1 MECMHRD
8 LEAAKQAA
16 PYIQSAQ
23 PARSVVALF
32 LLKLAKH
39 MALLVS
45 LLLIGKTRG
54 EPTIGALG
62 TFLVIISSALIHSVG
77 RWLQMRPAPGNRFR
91 RGGRSSLSASA
102 LQKSSLDSKEI
113 SLRRSISFARARR

>member
-1 MECMHRD
+1 MSEKIGGETAFSEMCSVAQTVHRIECMNRD
-8 LEAAKQAA
+8 LEAAKRSARR
-16 PYIQSAQ
+16 YIQSAQ

-45 LLLIGKTRG
+45 LVLIGKTRG
-54 EPTIGALG
+54 EPIIGPLG
-62 TFLVIISSALIHSVG
+62 ILLVIIGAALIHSVG

-91 RGGRSSLSASA
+91 RGGR
-102 LQKSSLDSKEI
+102 
-113 SLRRSISFARARR
+113 

>member
-1 MECMHRD
+1 MECMNRD

-62 TFLVIISSALIHSVG
+62 TFLVIISAALIHSVG

-91 RGGRSSLSASA
+91 RGGR
-102 LQKSSLDSKEI
+102 
-113 SLRRSISFARARR
+113 